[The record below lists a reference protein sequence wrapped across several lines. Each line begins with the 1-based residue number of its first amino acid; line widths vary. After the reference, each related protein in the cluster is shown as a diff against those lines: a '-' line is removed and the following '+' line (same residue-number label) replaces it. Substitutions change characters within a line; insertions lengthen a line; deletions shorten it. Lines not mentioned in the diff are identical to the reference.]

1 MSLLCTVS
9 IFIVAMLTIFLVYF
23 FIQLYPK
30 IKQIYDIIEKVNMI
44 KDKLKTDTNYCIVK
58 DELYKIRDKIDKARP
73 QLIELQNNDF
83 ILKLLSVIP
92 LSNIDQIISQSS
104 DFLKQINICG

>member
-1 MSLLCTVS
+1 MSFLCTFS

-30 IKQIYDIIEKVNMI
+30 IKKIYDIIEKINMI
-44 KDKLKTDTNYCIVK
+44 KDKLKTETNYCILQDQLNKIK
-58 DELYKIRDKIDKARP
+58 DGIDKAKP
-73 QLIELQNNDF
+73 TLIELQKNDF
-83 ILKLLSVIP
+83 ILKLVSIIP

-104 DFLKQINICG
+104 DFLRKINICA